1 MTISSIDED
10 LEPIFVSG
18 GGFARGAAKPL
29 KERGTKIKFHENK
42 ASCWRLIF
50 LQSVAN
56 GCAYRG
62 EDLPHAKWQ
71 WPKGTWFQQ
80 QRRQLKAIELSG
92 VRSEELKRRE
102 KLARYR

>member
-10 LEPIFVSG
+10 LEPNFVSG
-18 GGFARGAAKPL
+18 GGFARRAAKPL

-62 EDLPHAKWQ
+62 EDLPHAQWQ

-92 VRSEELKRRE
+92 ALSEELKRRE

>member
-1 MTISSIDED
+1 MAISIDK
-10 LEPIFVSG
+10 EPIFVSG
-18 GGFARGAAKPL
+18 GVFARRAAKPL
-29 KERGTKIKFHENK
+29 KKRGTKIKFHENK

-50 LQSVAN
+50 LQSMAN

-62 EDLPHAKWQ
+62 EDLPYSKWQ

-80 QRRQLKAIELSG
+80 QRRQLKATELSG

>member
-1 MTISSIDED
+1 VTAISIDK
-10 LEPIFVSG
+10 EPIFVSG
-18 GGFARGAAKPL
+18 GGFARRVAKPGREL
-29 KERGTKIKFHENK
+29 GTKMKFHENQ

-62 EDLPHAKWQ
+62 EDLPHSKWQ

-80 QRRQLKAIELSG
+80 QRCQLKAIELSG
-92 VRSEELKRRE
+92 ATSEELKRRE

>member
-18 GGFARGAAKPL
+18 GGFAGRVAKPG

-92 VRSEELKRRE
+92 VRSEELKRHE
-102 KLARYR
+102 ILARYR

>member
-10 LEPIFVSG
+10 LEPIFFSG
-18 GGFARGAAKPL
+18 GGFAGRVAKPG